1 MVSIQNSIKVYHGV
15 VRQIGGK
22 GEKGDIMVMI
32 RLTEEDLVRLTA
44 IQVDHDA
51 HEALAFI
58 RERILPEIQRQQNSR
73 MKGPLDGGT
82 GSMR

>member
-1 MVSIQNSIKVYHGV
+1 MGYCGRSEEREN
-15 VRQIGGK
+15 
-22 GEKGDIMVMI
+22 IMVMI

-51 HEALAFI
+51 QEALAFI

-82 GSMR
+82 GSIR

>member
-1 MVSIQNSIKVYHGV
+1 MGYCGRSEEREN
-15 VRQIGGK
+15 
-22 GEKGDIMVMI
+22 IMVMI

-51 HEALAFI
+51 QEALAFI

>member
-1 MVSIQNSIKVYHGV
+1 MGYCGRSEEREN
-15 VRQIGGK
+15 
-22 GEKGDIMVMI
+22 IMVMI

-44 IQVDHDA
+44 IQVDYDA
-51 HEALAFI
+51 QEALAFI